1 MKETREVRRSLQR
14 SSLFSGWLL
23 RRRVFFWRLL
33 RFITTPSSGGT
44 VLARIRPDE
53 AAEQHTALHAR
64 IAGQV
69 IHLLAFAVV
78 FVRTSPG
85 AHVSFPDKFV
95 FMPCALDCGARP
107 SPNASCPVCARS
119 EEHTSELQSPK
130 DLVCRLLLEKKK
142 KKEIDDAYKTRNRRD
157 VGEKKTR
164 WVR

>member
-69 IHLLAFAVV
+69 IHLLAFAVM

-95 FMPCALDCGARP
+95 SMPCAPDPGDRLFLRALAQRGQAVHLRDRAQQGVMADALRGPAGLDH
-107 SPNASCPVCARS
+107 RS
-119 EEHTSELQSPK
+119 
-130 DLVCRLLLEKKK
+130 
-142 KKEIDDAYKTRNRRD
+142 
-157 VGEKKTR
+157 GEDR
-164 WVR
+164 GEAVAFRA